1 MPQLI
6 APHHIEPGI
15 KKYQGVI
22 DHHLQQLINNA
33 KLEYT
38 PYVFNDG
45 RILLVMPCNLSA
57 FLYANKEE
65 LYAKLSLE

>member
-15 KKYQGVI
+15 KKYQGVV

-45 RILLVMPCNLSA
+45 RILIGNA
-57 FLYANKEE
+57 W
-65 LYAKLSLE
+65 